1 MSEAPHR
8 ELPGTTAPRI
18 PVMGILPALLVSAVI
33 LDAVHPLGRGVLA
46 SLWLDLAA
54 LACAACAL
62 ASPRSRQGRGAWAT
76 SFDGRILAA
85 LAIAVL
91 QAVPSPANAEG
102 LAWLQQMLACGAFF
116 YALTLLLRGRE
127 GVGEVLWAVFGV
139 GCVVFGLHAL
149 MAATNGLGALRAEA
163 DKVDAA
169 WDAHHGLA
177 KAMAFLTLLS
187 TGRAFESASSARWR
201 VTALIGGVGC
211 LLHAAAG
218 GFGLDPH
225 SLGRLDEPLYFSA
238 TAVLLLMLFGLVRR
252 AWEQRRARPH
262 EARRWRAM
270 AAGFVLLAVFG
281 LFGET
286 TGGEGVRV
294 LAVLAAVTVLAVEP
308 VAAAGAAQRS
318 PEGEAEEPLRQAA

>member
-1 MSEAPHR
+1 MSEAPYR
-8 ELPGTTAPRI
+8 EPTGTTALRI
-18 PVMGILPALLVSAVI
+18 PVIGILPALLVSAVI
-33 LDAVHPLGRGVLA
+33 LDVAHPLGGGA
-46 SLWLDLAA
+46 MGPLWLDFAA

-62 ASPRSRQGRGAWAT
+62 ASPRARQGWGAWST
-76 SFDGRILAA
+76 TFDGRILAA

-91 QAVPSPANAEG
+91 QAVPSPANGEG
-102 LAWLQQMLACGAFF
+102 LAWLQQLLACGAFF
-116 YALTLLLRGRE
+116 YALLLLLRGRDA
-127 GVGEVLWAVFGV
+127 VGEMLWGVFAV
-139 GCVVFGLHAL
+139 GCVLFGLHAL
-149 MAATNGLGALRAEA
+149 LAATSGLDTLRAEA
-163 DKVDAA
+163 AMVDAA
-169 WDAHHGLA
+169 WYSHHGLA
-177 KAMAFLTLLS
+177 KAMAFLTLL
-187 TGRAFESASSARWR
+187 TAGRALESTSSARWR
-201 VTALIGGVGC
+201 VTALIGSVGC

-238 TAVLLLMLFGLVRR
+238 TAVLLLMLFGLARR

-270 AAGFVLLAVFG
+270 AGGFLLLAVFG

-308 VAAAGAAQRS
+308 VAAGAARRS
-318 PEGEAEEPLRQAA
+318 PAEEAAAPLRQAA